1 MKNLKKQQNY
11 NNIETILEFKY
22 SEKLKNL
29 SKLIKLL

>member
-11 NNIETILEFKY
+11 NNIETILHFEY

-29 SKLIKLL
+29 TKLIKLL